1 MTKVDGQRIK
11 ERIQTLRAE
20 IAEIR
25 RASSL
30 HVRQPRHSAQD
41 FRDHDKRMIQLRR
54 LLEELASLL
63 NRKRETE

>member
-1 MTKVDGQRIK
+1 MTDLDEQRIK

-20 IAEIR
+20 IAEIK

-30 HVRQPRHSAQD
+30 HVRQGRHSAQH
-41 FRDHDKRMIQLRR
+41 FRDHDKRMIRLKQ
-54 LLEELASLL
+54 LLEELARLR

>member
-1 MTKVDGQRIK
+1 MTEVDERRIK

-30 HVRQPRHSAQD
+30 HVRQGRHSAQD
-41 FRDHDKRMIQLRR
+41 FRDHDKRMFRLKQL
-54 LLEELASLL
+54 LDELARLR